1 VYDALAKELGSDPE
15 KWSDTFSWIAWRL
28 HPPQAVPALQK
39 RLLNPDL
46 APAQR
51 SLALTALAF
60 IPTREAAAAM
70 IEVASKNQAARE
82 EALGWL
88 LSRRGN
94 DWKEFEVAE
103 GLKASGVY
111 DPDTVQLA
119 AVEFPPIPEDAPKLP
134 PTEEILKLSAD
145 AARGQAAFGAC
156 LSCHQ
161 VGGTGPDYGPDLT
174 AFGGQQPREVIIN
187 AILNPSA
194 DISHG
199 YDGME
204 LKTKDGLTIIGMV
217 VANGDPVVMKCVGG
231 VVQRVPKSRV
241 ASLRPLGRS
250 LMYEPSQLGLD
261 AQKVADIVAYLKSIP
276 VPH

>member
-1 VYDALAKELGSDPE
+1 
-15 KWSDTFSWIAWRL
+15 
-28 HPPQAVPALQK
+28 
-39 RLLNPDL
+39 
-46 APAQR
+46 
-51 SLALTALAF
+51 
-60 IPTREAAAAM
+60 M